1 MLYRYRPA
9 TLADLPDIVAIYNST
24 IASRRVTAD
33 LHPVSVDSRLV
44 WFGAHDPQRRPIWV
58 VDQTAPLSSDAR
70 IAAWLSFSDFHPR
83 PAYAGAAEL
92 SIYVHENSR
101 HQGMGFSLLTEAVK
115 AAPALGIHTLT
126 GLIFGHNHASLQLF
140 AKAGFRQWARLP
152 RVAEMDGH
160 RYDLVIVG
168 LSLS

>member
-1 MLYRYRPA
+1 MLCRSRPA

-33 LHPVSVDSRLV
+33 LHPVSVESRRV
-44 WFGAHDPQRRPIWV
+44 WFEAHDPKRRPIWV
-58 VDQTAPLSSDAR
+58 VDQPASSSSDVR
-70 IAAWLSFSDFHPR
+70 IAAWLSFSDFHGR
-83 PAYAGAAEL
+83 PAYAGAAEI

-101 HQGMGFSLLTEAVK
+101 HQGFGSGLLAEAVK

-126 GLIFGHNHASLQLF
+126 GLIFGHNLPSLQLF
-140 AKAGFRQWARLP
+140 AKAGFQQWAQLP
-152 RVAEMDGH
+152 RIAEMDGH